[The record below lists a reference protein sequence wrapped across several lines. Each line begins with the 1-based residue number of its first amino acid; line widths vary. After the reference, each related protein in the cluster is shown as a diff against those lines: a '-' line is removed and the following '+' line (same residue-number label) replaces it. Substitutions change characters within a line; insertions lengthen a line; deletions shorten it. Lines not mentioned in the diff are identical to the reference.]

1 VIGGGW
7 GLGVWNVGG
16 RGRVLGRVGE
26 DGREGGE
33 KKREGRR
40 EETGRV
46 ASEKAKRKEKTHS
59 CTINK

>member
-1 VIGGGW
+1 M
-7 GLGVWNVGG
+7 
-16 RGRVLGRVGE
+16 LGRVGE